1 MDKPKNKQD
10 GSKSLNSTRNKCFN
24 HRHRKERCFNNQ
36 YSEALSHG
44 YSVRFHILQT
54 SPLLG
59 RKTKGI

>member
-1 MDKPKNKQD
+1 M
-10 GSKSLNSTRNKCFN
+10 NKCFN
-24 HRHRKERCFNNQ
+24 HHHRKESCFNNQ
-36 YSEALSHG
+36 YTEALSHG